1 MKASHFVL
9 PLAAVALL
17 ACSEKK
23 TEQPKIDLQGQL
35 QRVKTLH
42 QQHLAK
48 AEEVQ
53 QLRQELA
60 KLREKSKL
68 NAAEAQQKQQLEEK
82 VKAVSRELDQIF
94 TEDQNE
100 LAAFL
105 NKALNDA
112 PQAPET
118 LEGLKI
124 YAQDTILNA
133 RDYMNEAGD
142 YRKAVE
148 LLETAESYFAAIS
161 ATPPDELEELLKEA
175 KRLRF
180 ITRDRFDAVKKGMTK
195 AEVRAITGT
204 PLALNVREQEVKGQK
219 VTVWLFRS
227 EEGDIASFFFNQ
239 KGQLYSKDWKKSS

>member
-1 MKASHFVL
+1 MKTSHFVL
-9 PLAAVALL
+9 AVAAAAVL
-17 ACSEKK
+17 ACGEKK
-23 TEQPKIDLQGQL
+23 TEQPKIDLQGEL
-35 QRVKTLH
+35 QRVKALH
-42 QQHLAK
+42 AQHLAK
-48 AEEVQ
+48 AEKVH

-68 NAAEAQQKQQLEEK
+68 SDAEVQQKLKLEEE
-82 VKAVSRELDQIF
+82 VKAASRELDQIF
-94 TEDQNE
+94 TEDQNA

-105 NKALNDA
+105 NTALNDA
-112 PQAPET
+112 PQTPET

-124 YAQDTILNA
+124 YAQDAILNA
-133 RDYMNEAGD
+133 REYMNEAGD

-148 LLETAESYFAAIS
+148 LLETAEGYFAAIS
-161 ATPPDELEELLKEA
+161 ATPPDELKELLEEA

-180 ITRDRFDAVKKGMTK
+180 ITKERFDAVKKGMTK

-239 KGQLYSKDWKKSS
+239 KGQLYSKDWKHSS